1 MVFKSNVHPS
11 QNVGE
16 NLLMQGPL
24 ESVALASAH

>member
-11 QNVGE
+11 QNVDE

-24 ESVALASAH
+24 ESVALTPAH